1 MFIKIV
7 LVILFLIVAALG
19 VLYLQIFVLG
29 KKRHKLAFDEDYE
42 KERAKSYPPPFP
54 NGWFSLGASD
64 MVKKG
69 QVVETTVL
77 GQKLA
82 VFRGEDGKVGVLDVY
97 CPHLNANLAH
107 GKVKGNNLVC
117 PFHAWEFNTEGAC
130 EHIPYCDKV
139 PQGAAVKKWIVDE
152 NWGIIMVWY
161 HANNELPTW
170 NTEGH
175 YTEIP
180 QLKFHCRTSEVLR
193 IHLQDFNEN
202 GADHAHFA
210 YVHDLLT
217 IPFANRWVT
226 VKHQLDLQYGEGDK
240 KNLAWFTDQADLH
253 WRKSGKKI
261 ERAGGKAEVT
271 FFGPGFLV
279 FKFYTEIGD
288 MTLVKTFTP
297 IAQLKVRMDDY
308 VYAPKGTFGLS
319 IKYLLGEATTQFHD
333 DIAIWERKK
342 FAQKPLLVKGDGPI
356 MKMRN
361 WYSQFY
367 SEPTSMGA
375 ENKMVA
381 TTENE
386 TSEVLKTSEV
396 FA

>member
-1 MFIKIV
+1 MLSKIL
-7 LVILFLIVAALG
+7 LVILLLIVVAFTI
-19 VLYLQIFVLG
+19 LYLQIFVLG
-29 KKRHKLAFDEDYE
+29 KKRHKLAFDEEYE
-42 KERAKSYPPPFP
+42 KERAKTYPPPFP
-54 NGWFSLGASD
+54 NGWFSLGPSD

-97 CPHLNANLAH
+97 CPHLNANLAY

-117 PFHAWEFNTEGAC
+117 PFHAWEFNTDGQC

-180 QLKFHCRTSEVLR
+180 ELKFHCRTSEVLR

-253 WRKSGKKI
+253 WRKTGKKI

-367 SEPTSMGA
+367 SEPNSMVA
-375 ENKMVA
+375 ETDTINVSENKI
-381 TTENE
+381 
-386 TSEVLKTSEV
+386 SEVLETTEV
-396 FA
+396 LA